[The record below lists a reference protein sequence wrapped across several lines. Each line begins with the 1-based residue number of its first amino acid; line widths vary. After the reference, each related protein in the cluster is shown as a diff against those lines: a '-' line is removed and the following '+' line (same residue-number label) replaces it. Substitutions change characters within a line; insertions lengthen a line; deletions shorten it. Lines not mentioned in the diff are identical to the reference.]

1 MKQEE
6 KNQQSRERILRA
18 AVAEFGTKGY
28 DGASLNVLLSEN
40 GISKGLLYHYFQ
52 NKDQLYLSCV
62 ETCFDELTEVLS
74 TLPIVGDAKRG
85 IQAYFEVRARFFHEH
100 PGLERIFFDAL
111 LQPPAHLEAEL
122 REAMAGFDRVNRS
135 LFKDTLGSVRLP
147 GRPVRRGCAQLFHT
161 VAKRASPPIPFS
173 GETHAGNGRNLRG
186 PCARFNGTFAI
197 WFGREGRMMIVS
209 LLRVAAT
216 ICLAW
221 LVGKLASRVKLPPFW
236 AG

>member
-135 LFKDTLGSVRLP
+135 LFKDTLGSVRLREGLSDEDALNYFTLLQSALHLQYHSVVKRTP
-147 GRPVRRGCAQLFHT
+147 GMAGTYEDRARGLMELLLYGLA
-161 VAKRASPPIPFS
+161 
-173 GETHAGNGRNLRG
+173 
-186 PCARFNGTFAI
+186 
-197 WFGREGRMMIVS
+197 GREE
-209 LLRVAAT
+209 
-216 ICLAW
+216 
-221 LVGKLASRVKLPPFW
+221 
-236 AG
+236 